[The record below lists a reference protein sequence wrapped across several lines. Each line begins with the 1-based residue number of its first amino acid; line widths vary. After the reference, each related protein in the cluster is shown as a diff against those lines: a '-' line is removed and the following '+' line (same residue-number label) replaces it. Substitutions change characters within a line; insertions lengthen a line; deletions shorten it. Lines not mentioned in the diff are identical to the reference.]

1 MEFYYLKT
9 VNKCEVKGLG
19 QKSWI
24 FAIYAFDNTVH
35 CNLIVATAIFF
46 SIRGYALS
54 YAQTRFLTSVNTS
67 ILNNFRV
74 LKKVKIC
81 TASNSSHE

>member
-46 SIRGYALS
+46 LS
-54 YAQTRFLTSVNTS
+54 EDMRPATPKPDF
-67 ILNNFRV
+67 
-74 LKKVKIC
+74 
-81 TASNSSHE
+81 